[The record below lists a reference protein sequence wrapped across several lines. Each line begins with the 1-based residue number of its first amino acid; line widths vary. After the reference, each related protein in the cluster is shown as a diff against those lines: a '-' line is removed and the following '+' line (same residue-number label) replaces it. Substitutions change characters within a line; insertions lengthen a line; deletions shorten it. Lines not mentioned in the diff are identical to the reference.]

1 MRTSLSIVSL
11 AGLLSAQAS
20 LTVQTTEPAAYGKL
34 GVFDPVR
41 VTFAQAVDPATVTT
55 QSVGVFG
62 SWTGVVSG
70 TVQLGATHTVVT
82 FQPKLPLLLGD
93 CLRVDL
99 RDTITAANGDA
110 LLGGYHFELSV
121 ASNPGSGSFQHTG
134 TINFRMPG
142 EGVIGTYG
150 IHAGDVDR
158 DGVPDVTAIN
168 EISHDIRVFK
178 SDGCGAVGPMT
189 LISDGYNWPSPHDSA
204 DFNGDG
210 WMDLV
215 TGDYIAGNVSIFMN
229 DGAGNYLPPVALAA
243 NAFVRSIQAADL
255 NGDGAY
261 DLAAG
266 NGQDTL
272 VWLNDGTGNFLPSTA
287 YGQPGAE
294 INVVDVNGDGWWDI
308 AGCSISPANVH
319 VLLGNGDGTFA
330 PHGAPVNIGGNPWAT
345 CSADINNDGHV
356 DLGFVQIGGVTSF
369 TWLHGDGT
377 GAFTIAGQL
386 PAGAWP
392 TSLHFADLEGDGD
405 MDAVSSHY
413 SSGDFYIYWND
424 GTGNYG
430 APTILPAI
438 GAGACTTIADFDRDG
453 DLDILAADEMVDVG
467 MLFTQDGPTP
477 LPTLQQASCDAA
489 LRINQR
495 ASGAG
500 YGGRAPVPVRAGAA
514 MAVSLSGAPGAFGL
528 LAMGAPSAAPTPLPT
543 LGLLNLDVTF
553 TPFLMTVTT
562 LDVHG
567 ELVFEQPLPATAPV
581 GASLSVQGLVLSTSA
596 EALSNPVRFEIV
608 P

>member
-1 MRTSLSIVSL
+1 MRGSTTFLTL
-11 AGLLSAQAS
+11 AGLLSAQAP
-20 LTVQTTEPAAYGKL
+20 LTVQTTEPAGYGKL
-34 GVFDPVR
+34 GVFDPVT
-41 VTFAQAVDPATVTT
+41 VTFAQPVDPATVSE
-55 QSVGVFG
+55 QSFTLFG

-70 TVQLGATHTVVT
+70 TVHLDPTHTVAT

-93 CLRVDL
+93 FVRVDL
-99 RDTITAANGDA
+99 HNTIQAANGGV
-110 LLGGYHFELSV
+110 LTGGYHFELSV
-121 ASNPGSGSFQHTG
+121 ASNPGSGNFQQTG
-134 TINFRMPG
+134 TIDFRMPG
-142 EGVIGTYG
+142 ENPIGTYG

-158 DGVPDVTAIN
+158 DGVADVTAIN

-215 TGDYIAGNVSIFMN
+215 TGDYIAGNISIFMN
-229 DGAGNYLPPVALAA
+229 DGAGNYLPPVGLAG
-243 NAFVRSIQAADL
+243 NAFIRSIAAADL

-266 NGQDTL
+266 NGLSTL
-272 VWLNDGTGNFLPSTA
+272 VWINDGAGNFLPSTG

-308 AGCSISPANVH
+308 AGCSISPAQVH
-319 VLLGNGDGTFA
+319 VLLGQGDGTFA
-330 PHGAPVNIGGNPWAT
+330 PAGPPVVIGGNPWAT
-345 CSADINNDGHV
+345 CAADINNDGNV
-356 DLGFVQIGGVTSF
+356 DLGFAALYPMRF

-377 GAFTIAGQL
+377 GAFTVGGQI
-386 PAGAWP
+386 PAGSWP

-405 MDAVSSHY
+405 MDAVTSHY
-413 SSGDFYIYWND
+413 TSADFYIYWND

-430 APTILPAI
+430 APTILPAV
-438 GAGACTTIADFDRDG
+438 GGGACATIVDLDRDG
-453 DLDILAADEMVDVG
+453 DLDILGADEGIDIG
-467 MLFTQDGPTP
+467 ILYTQDGPAP
-477 LPTLQQASCDAA
+477 LATLQQPSCDAA

-495 ASGAG
+495 AAGAG
-500 YGGRAPVPVRAGAA
+500 YAARAPVPVVAGSS
-514 MAVSLSGAPGAFGL
+514 MAVSLSGAPNAFGV
-528 LAMGAPSAAPTPLPT
+528 LAMGAPSATPTTLPT

-553 TPFLMTVTT
+553 TPYVMTITT
-562 LDVHG
+562 LDAHG
-567 ELVFEQPLPATAPV
+567 ELVYEQPLPAAAPV
-581 GASLSVQGLVLSTSA
+581 GASLAVQGLVLSTSA
-596 EALSNPVRFEIV
+596 EVLSNPVRFEIV